1 MLNRNAASSASSRLE
16 ALQADGDRRWL
27 VGASV
32 SSKCDRVTAS
42 LVRVRGRGLA
52 ARADIVGAVGR
63 DIPGEITGLFNSLA
77 NAMPCAVTSLAALR
91 TQLAEHETAVV
102 LELLKSQGVQPSKVL
117 AVGIHDPGLWE
128 FARGEPVGYLGLC
141 DPARLAETTGL
152 NVIDAFPARDLAVGG
167 QGGPIGALAEW
178 LLLGDPLRNRVLLDL
193 GRTVRLT
200 YLPASRRERSDQRI
214 LAFEVGPGSSLLDRL
229 AQQLTAGQ
237 HRCDTGGRLA
247 VQGHRIEE
255 LADHWLRDSYFD
267 CPPPRWHPRGVKP
280 ERFLADATRMA
291 MAADWSVRNMLCTAT
306 HFIAEMVARTL
317 TRRLPEDAMI
327 DEVLITGG
335 ARHNG
340 MLLREIGSLT
350 GLPLVRVSDLPI
362 PADALESATIAVLA
376 ALHLDETPA
385 NRPSITK
392 AREPRLLGRLTAATP
407 QSLQLLLETV
417 NGNLAARPLRAAV

>member
-1 MLNRNAASSASSRLE
+1 MIERNAPSQFDR
-16 ALQADGDRRWL
+16 DRRWL
-27 VGASV
+27 VGVLV
-32 SSKCDRVTAS
+32 SSKCDRATAS
-42 LVRVRGRGLA
+42 LVGVQGRGLT
-52 ARADIVGAVGR
+52 ARADIIGAARR
-63 DIPGEITGLFNSLA
+63 DIPGEITGLFNALA
-77 NAMPCAVTSLAALR
+77 NATPCAVTSLASLR
-91 TQLAEHETAVV
+91 TQLAQHEAAVV
-102 LELLKSQGVQPSKVL
+102 HELLKSQNMPPAKIL
-117 AVGIHDPGLWE
+117 AAGIHDPGIWE
-128 FARGEPVGYLGLC
+128 FARGEPVGYLSLC
-141 DPARLAETTGL
+141 DPAQLAETTGL

-167 QGGPIGALAEW
+167 LGGPIGALAAW
-178 LLLGDPLRNRVLLDL
+178 LLLGEPLRNRVLLDL

-200 YLPASRRERSDQRI
+200 YLPAFRRERSDERI

-229 AQQLTAGQ
+229 AQQLTGGQ
-237 HRCDTGGRLA
+237 HRCDIGGRLA

-280 ERFLADATRMA
+280 ERFLADATHMA

-340 MLLREIGSLT
+340 MLLREIGRLT
-350 GLPLVRVSDLPI
+350 GLPLVQVSDLPI
-362 PADALESATIAVLA
+362 PDDALESATIAMLA
-376 ALHLDETPA
+376 ALHVDETPA

-392 AREPRLLGRLTAATP
+392 AREPRLLGRLTAGTP
-407 QSLQLLLETV
+407 QSFQLLLESC
-417 NGNLAARPLRAAV
+417 NGNLAVRPLRVAV